1 VTNISGKLEDGQ
13 QASRL
18 PKVAILLGSLNGEEF
33 LAEQLES
40 IARQTHRNWQLWI
53 SDDGS
58 TDLTEAIVGDYAKR
72 WGDKKVALRR
82 GPASGFSANF
92 LSLVCRAEITA
103 DYYAFCDQD
112 DVWEVDKLS
121 RAIGWLATVPPTV
134 PALYCGRTR
143 LVAEDGTEI
152 GLSPLFNKPPVF
164 ANALVQSVAGA
175 NTMVFN
181 EPARRL
187 IQFAGADVK
196 IISHDW
202 WLYLVVSACGGIVFY
217 DRVPAI
223 RYRQHER
230 NLVGSNMGL
239 RARLIR
245 LRAAFWGRFTA
256 WNVRHIAALE
266 QMLPYFTPECR
277 EIFWGFVKARERWVL
292 PRCVG
297 ILRCGVFR
305 QTIAGNVGLAL
316 ASLLGKI

>member
-1 VTNISGKLEDGQ
+1 MTSISREPEAGQ
-13 QASRL
+13 RDSRL
-18 PKVAILLGSLNGEEF
+18 PKIAILLGSLNGAEF

-40 IARQTHRNWQLWI
+40 IACQSHRNWQIWI

-58 TDLTEAIVGDYAKR
+58 TDLTEDILRDYAKR
-72 WGDKKVALRR
+72 WGNQKIVLRR

-92 LSLVCRAEITA
+92 LSLVCRAEIVA

-112 DVWEVDKLS
+112 DVWDTDKLS
-121 RAIGWLATVPPTV
+121 RAVEWLQTVPATV

-152 GLSPLFNKPPVF
+152 GLSPLFSKPPVF
-164 ANALVQSVAGA
+164 ANALVQSIAGA

-181 EPARRL
+181 EPARKL
-187 IQFAGADVK
+187 LQSAGAGVK
-196 IISHDW
+196 VASHDW

-223 RYRQHER
+223 RYRQHAR
-230 NLVGSNMGL
+230 NLVGTNIGL
-239 RARLIR
+239 RAKLIR
-245 LRAAFWGRFTA
+245 LWAAFWGQFTE

-266 QMLPYFTPECR
+266 TMLPHFTPESR
-277 EIFWGFVKARERWVL
+277 EIFCGFAKARQRWII

-305 QTIAGNVGLAL
+305 QTLAGNLGLAL